1 MPGLTVLVRPEPDGA
16 VTCIGQPAHAW
27 LSGQLARA
35 WGNAR
40 FGTLGPREEVCLAA
54 EQHDIGMAA
63 WDAAPG
69 LNHATGRPY
78 GFMEMPL
85 EVHVELWSR
94 APGLALP
101 QSPYAALLISM
112 HGTALYALRDVA
124 ALAPSDAQLVRDYRE
139 AQAALQARLR
149 ASLGVT
155 EAEASRNQR
164 LLRTWDF
171 LSLAVC
177 LGWAPTAIDDVPG
190 ADGAER
196 LELAPA
202 DEGRLLIDPWP
213 FAELELEVHCD
224 GRRLEGRFDDE
235 RALHEALAAAPWRRL
250 RWKLASYT
258 APLDG

>member
-1 MPGLTVLVRPEPDGA
+1 LSRLTVLVHPEPDDA

-40 FGTLGPREEVCLAA
+40 FGALEPREEVCLAA
-54 EQHDIGMAA
+54 EQHDVGMAA

-69 LNHATGRPY
+69 LDPATGRPY

-85 EVHVELWSR
+85 AVHVELWSR
-94 APGLALP
+94 APELALA
-101 QSPYAALLISM
+101 QSPYAALLVSM

-124 ALAPSDAQLVRDYRE
+124 SMAQDDARRVHDYRE

-149 ASLGVT
+149 ASLGVSQ
-155 EAEASRNQR
+155 AEASRNQR
-164 LLRTWDF
+164 LIWTWDF
-171 LSLAVC
+171 LSLALC

-190 ADGAER
+190 AAGAER
-196 LELAPA
+196 LQLTPTG
-202 DEGRLLIDPWP
+202 DGHVVIDPWP
-213 FAELELEVHCD
+213 FAVPELDVHCD
-224 GRRLEGRFDDE
+224 ARRLEGRFDSE
-235 RALHEALAAAPWRRL
+235 HALHEALAGAPWRRL
-250 RWKLASYT
+250 RWRLASYT